1 MGKSRPYYVAIDSDV
16 LRALVFADILLKNK
30 TDFRSVDDFAIKQ
43 YGGYLRKILKYMHE
57 DKLRIVIL
65 NNVYQENKHSP
76 SLVSFIVEN
85 CYVPNITFEN
95 YGKIARSVSTLA
107 KKYCRP
113 YFDQKRGKQM
123 EAPMLATYDA
133 NVRADVPTND
143 AFHMAEATIA
153 GVSIVTLNGQ
163 HFVFNKKEE
172 EEIHNSRSKG
182 IQRINIRE
190 GYYQQYDDGRIISPK
205 PFTLSVFGPLL
216 KGIEDNSLAIS
227 EVLEEADMIRA
238 KDIKEDITAGIYD
251 TKTI

>member
-95 YGKIARSVSTLA
+95 YGKI
-107 KKYCRP
+107 
-113 YFDQKRGKQM
+113 
-123 EAPMLATYDA
+123 
-133 NVRADVPTND
+133 
-143 AFHMAEATIA
+143 
-153 GVSIVTLNGQ
+153 
-163 HFVFNKKEE
+163 
-172 EEIHNSRSKG
+172 
-182 IQRINIRE
+182 RI
-190 GYYQQYDDGRIISPK
+190 
-205 PFTLSVFGPLL
+205 
-216 KGIEDNSLAIS
+216 
-227 EVLEEADMIRA
+227 
-238 KDIKEDITAGIYD
+238 
-251 TKTI
+251 